1 MELIIKNKL
10 DVLKNVE
17 ANFDE
22 IKKTLEVK
30 LDKYKSLVYNDEQI
44 GEAKKDK
51 ADLNKMIKEIEEKR
65 KEVKK
70 IIMLPYDSFE
80 LKIKELV
87 ELIKSPIN
95 EIDAQVKKY
104 EEQAK
109 KEKREAIENL
119 FTSIVGDCE
128 LQLNRIFSD
137 KWLNASTTLKVIE
150 GEIRG
155 HIGYF
160 NRDMEVIVNLQ
171 SKHFEQLKKMYLDT
185 YDLGLVMSEKNKLD
199 EAEKTVIEA
208 QKKEAEKKAIE
219 VEQAKEIIVEAP
231 KKEDGMVSFTIKITT
246 DKERMQ
252 LLKDFI
258 VFNQISYERIN

>member
-1 MELIIKNKL
+1 MELIIKNEI

-17 ANFDE
+17 CNFDE
-22 IKKTLEVK
+22 IKTALAEKVE
-30 LDKYKSLVYNDEQI
+30 KYKSLVYNDEQI
-44 GEAKKDK
+44 GEAKKDR
-51 ADLNKMIKEIEEKR
+51 AELNKMVTEIENKR

-70 IIMLPYDSFE
+70 VINIPYDSFE

-87 ELIKSPIN
+87 ELIKSPIS
-95 EIDAQVKKY
+95 EIDAQVKNY
-104 EEQAK
+104 EETQKEAK
-109 KEKREAIENL
+109 RVAIDEL
-119 FTSIVGDCE
+119 FASLVGDCE
-128 LQLNRIFSD
+128 IQLNRIFSD

-160 NRDMEVIVNLQ
+160 NRDMEVITNLQ
-171 SKHFEQLKKMYLDT
+171 SKHFEQLKKMYLNT

-199 EAEKTVIEA
+199 EAERTVIEA
-208 QKKEAEKKAIE
+208 QRKEAEKKAVE
-219 VEQAKEIIVEAP
+219 VEQAKEIVVEAP
-231 KKEDGMVSFTIKITT
+231 KKDDGLVSFTIKVTT

-258 VFNQISYERIN
+258 VFNQIAYERII